1 MQVELGDVLLRCFDT
16 PSGVP
21 YSDVTLHTG
30 VPHGPKW
37 ETHSTVSEV
46 TSIQL
51 EFRELSRLTGD
62 SRYRAAADATLE
74 KVQAQL
80 PAAGLVPQFISPD
93 TGQLRSGRLT
103 LGARADSYYEYLLKQ
118 WLQSCKTEEKLV
130 QSLECISVT
139 LEGRNFLVVSTECT
153 EIFTDFISQI
163 CEKLVFEIFMPH
175 SQTSYRQILCEC
187 TLTRKYAKL
196 IHHENF
202 NVYGTITICVH
213 PLIARMPL
221 LQCG

>member
-1 MQVELGDVLLRCFDT
+1 MWSRSTLSMTPGPFSKVVDTSVEAITIARVLLIPVQVELGDVLLRCFDS

-130 QSLECISVT
+130 QSFGVYY
-139 LEGRNFLVVSTECT
+139 R
-153 EIFTDFISQI
+153 DF
-163 CEKLVFEIFMPH
+163 
-175 SQTSYRQILCEC
+175 R
-187 TLTRKYAKL
+187 RAKFPRGL
-196 IHHENF
+196 N
-202 NVYGTITICVH
+202 
-213 PLIARMPL
+213 
-221 LQCG
+221 